1 MTSKLW
7 HVARHEYE
15 RNVFKKSFILA
26 LVSVP
31 LLLGGNIGLIALM
44 VSLGNN
50 SGPVGYVDHAGLL
63 TDVVPAPAGRSE
75 GAIEFIPFPTDQDAR
90 AALESHDIEAYYVV
104 SPDYFES
111 SRIELVYLKE
121 PAENVSPQFYELIQ
135 TRLLANQ
142 PPEIAQRAVGGS
154 SVTVRSPDGSREF
167 HGVPTLGAVLPV
179 LLSVAFV
186 FLLMMSSGYLMQA
199 VVDEKEN
206 RTIEV
211 LATSISPLQL
221 IGGKVVGIVAIGLT
235 QFVAWILVGIL
246 AVLIGGNVLG
256 IEWLQNPGLAWGPIL
271 AVVAVAIPSYVLA
284 SALMFTVG
292 STIAQAQ
299 EGQQIGVLF
308 FMLFIIPLYALVIIG
323 ETPDATPSVA
333 LSLLPF
339 TSLMT
344 VGLRSLFSVVPWW
357 QVAASVAMQTACAA
371 GALWLAVRAFRLG
384 MLRYGQRLRIGE
396 IFGRARAPATGRNLP

>member
-1 MTSKLW
+1 MRKLW
-7 HVARHEYE
+7 HVAWHEYT
-15 RNVFKKSFILA
+15 RNVFKKSFILV
-26 LVSVP
+26 LLSVP
-31 LLLGGNIGLIALM
+31 LLIGGNIGLIAFM
-44 VSLGNN
+44 VSRENN
-50 SGPVGYVDHAGLL
+50 YAPVGYVDHAGLL
-63 TDVVPAPAGRSE
+63 ADPIPPPLGPSE
-75 GAIEFIPFPTDQDAR
+75 EAITFLPFQTEEEAR
-90 AALESHDIEAYYVV
+90 QALESQTIQAYYVV
-104 SPDYFES
+104 APDYFEA
-111 SRIELVYLKE
+111 SRIELFYLKE
-121 PAENVSPQFYELIQ
+121 PGENAMGQFHDFI
-135 TRLLANQ
+135 RANLLADQ

-221 IGGKVVGIVAIGLT
+221 IGGKVMGIVAIGLT

-284 SALMFTVG
+284 SALMFAVG

-299 EGQQIGVLF
+299 EGQQIGGLF
-308 FMLFIIPLYALVIIG
+308 FMLFIIPLYAIRVIG
-323 ETPDATPSVA
+323 ETPNAAPSVV
-333 LSLLPF
+333 LTLLPF
-339 TSLMT
+339 TSLIT
-344 VGLRSLFSVVPWW
+344 VGFRTLFSVVPVW
-357 QVAASVAMQTACAA
+357 QIAASATIQTACAF
-371 GALWLAVRAFRLG
+371 GAVWLAGRAFRLG
-384 MLRYGQRLRIGE
+384 MLRYGQRLRLGE
-396 IFGRARAPATGRNLP
+396 IIGKARVTTEGGSRS

>member
-1 MTSKLW
+1 MMSKLW
-7 HVARHEYE
+7 RVARHEYE

-31 LLLGGNIGLIALM
+31 LLLGGTIGLIAFM
-44 VSLGNN
+44 VSLDNN
-50 SGPVGYVDHAGLL
+50 SAPVGYVDHAGLL
-63 TDVVPAPAGRSE
+63 TDPVPAPAGRSE

-90 AALESHDIEAYYVV
+90 AALESEDIQAYYIIF
-104 SPDYFES
+104 PDYFES
-111 SRIELVYLKE
+111 SRVELVYLKE
-121 PAENVSPQFYELIQ
+121 PGDNATDLFNDFVQIN
-135 TRLLANQ
+135 LLADQ
-142 PPEIAQRAVGGS
+142 PPDIAHRAAEGS
-154 SVTVRSPDGSREF
+154 TVTVRSPDGSREF

-246 AVLIGGNVLG
+246 AILIGGRVLG
-256 IEWLQNPGLAWGPIL
+256 IEWLQNPSLEWGPIL

-284 SALMFTVG
+284 CALMFTVG
-292 STIAQAQ
+292 STVAQAQ
-299 EGQQIGVLF
+299 EGQQIGMLF
-308 FMLFIIPLYALVIIG
+308 FMLFMIPIYALAIIG
-323 ETPDATPSVA
+323 ETPDATPSVV

-357 QVAASVAMQTACAA
+357 QVATSVAIQTTCAA
-371 GALWLAVRAFRLG
+371 GALWLAGRAFHLG

-396 IFGRARAPATGRNLP
+396 IFGRARAATMRRNLP

>member
-1 MTSKLW
+1 MSKLW
-7 HVARHEYE
+7 YVARHEYE

-31 LLLGGNIGLIALM
+31 LVLGGTIGMIALM
-44 VSLGNN
+44 VALDNN
-50 SGPVGYVDHAGLL
+50 SAPVGYVDHAGLL
-63 TDVVPAPAGRSE
+63 ADPIPAPVGRPE
-75 GAIEFIPFPTDQDAR
+75 GGIEFISFPTDEDAR
-90 AALESHDIEAYYVV
+90 AALESKNIQAYYVI
-104 SPDYFES
+104 SPDYSET

-121 PAENVSPQFYELIQ
+121 PGENVSREFHELVR
-135 TRLLANQ
+135 TSLLAQQ

-154 SVTVRSPDGSREF
+154 SVTVRSPDGRREF

-179 LLSVAFV
+179 LLSVAFL

-206 RTIEV
+206 RTMEV
-211 LATSISPLQL
+211 LATSLSPLQL

-235 QFVAWILVGIL
+235 QFAAWILVGVL
-246 AVLIGGNVLG
+246 AILIGGNVLS
-256 IEWLQNPGLAWGPIL
+256 ISWLQHPGLDWGPIM

-292 STIAQAQ
+292 STVAQDQ
-299 EGQQIGVLF
+299 EGQQIGMLF
-308 FMLFIIPLYALVIIG
+308 FMLFMIPIYALVIIG
-323 ETPDATPSVA
+323 ETPDATPSVV

-357 QVAASVAMQTACAA
+357 QVATSVAIQTTCAA
-371 GALWLAVRAFRLG
+371 GALWLAARAFRLG

-396 IFGRARAPATGRNLP
+396 IFGRARAATMGRNLP